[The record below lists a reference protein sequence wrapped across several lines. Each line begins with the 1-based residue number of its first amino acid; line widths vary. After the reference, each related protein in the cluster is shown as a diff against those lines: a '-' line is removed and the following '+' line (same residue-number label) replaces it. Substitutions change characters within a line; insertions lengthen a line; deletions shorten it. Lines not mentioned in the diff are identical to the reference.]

1 MWAKHSVS
9 TTGQQKIQAMCL
21 LCVPSFPTDCIWYGA
36 CVQPTSVWIFL
47 KDQASQKEILG
58 QCFHS
63 IKLKVCKLQSDC
75 LKTGAWY
82 EIRGEHGSTLMAAA
96 SSASVCLC
104 IFVARAKSCIGC
116 KATEKVES
124 WWLYLQCELEGRR
137 LVSDLT
143 LGGSHVVFSDQTQP
157 CPNEAIIRH
166 PAHLTRT
173 KSSRL
178 ISISPT
184 PGTLQKLEQITPLCA
199 SSDSDCCYIQI
210 DFQVASCMR
219 AAPRD
224 TARRYTWGL
233 LPKPAEACTQPIAPP
248 DGGQRGPHPLHSPLH
263 AHFHEQSLQ
272 LITMIVLST
281 ARLSALEWSFCAIW
295 APECCQWVLTN
306 CAHKPRRTLICEI
319 PCESDHSR
327 KPRSCHGVS
336 NRSLWSSV
344 SRCKSCQDRETRLR
358 AL

>member
-1 MWAKHSVS
+1 M
-9 TTGQQKIQAMCL
+9 
-21 LCVPSFPTDCIWYGA
+21 Y
-36 CVQPTSVWIFL
+36 
-47 KDQASQKEILG
+47 
-58 QCFHS
+58 
-63 IKLKVCKLQSDC
+63 
-75 LKTGAWY
+75 
-82 EIRGEHGSTLMAAA
+82 
-96 SSASVCLC
+96 
-104 IFVARAKSCIGC
+104 
-116 KATEKVES
+116 
-124 WWLYLQCELEGRR
+124 
-137 LVSDLT
+137 DLT
-143 LGGSHVVFSDQTQP
+143 LGGSHVVFSDQTRP

-166 PAHLTRT
+166 PAHLTHKKFASHLRFSDPRHAPKAGT
-173 KSSRL
+173 DYSPVCFFWLWLLLHPDRLSSGLLHARC
-178 ISISPT
+178 PT
-184 PGTLQKLEQITPLCA
+184 GYGPA
-199 SSDSDCCYIQI
+199 
-210 DFQVASCMR
+210 
-219 AAPRD
+219 
-224 TARRYTWGL
+224 RYTWGL

-295 APECCQWVLTN
+295 APECCQWVLMN

-344 SRCKSCQDRETRLR
+344 SRSKSCQDRETRLC